1 MYQNTVIPAR
11 CAPPDP
17 GSRPF
22 NRSCKPYLNLDSRFT
37 LRCPG
42 MTRKG
47 FTLIELLVVVLI
59 IGILSS
65 VALPQYQ
72 KAVLKARFANMR
84 QVAAQYKSAEEAY
97 YLANG
102 SYTNQINDL
111 DISFPS
117 CRLVSDV
124 LVCDNYFMLDPLFSS
139 VDGADF
145 STANLRLTYCPAAIQ
160 GNYTECYTAAD
171 FVYTVWLTYSSKP
184 EQTECAGKTAAG
196 TAFCRS
202 VK

>member
-1 MYQNTVIPAR
+1 MYQKR
-11 CAPPDP
+11 
-17 GSRPF
+17 
-22 NRSCKPYLNLDSRFT
+22 
-37 LRCPG
+37 
-42 MTRKG
+42 G

-59 IGILSS
+59 IGILAS

-84 QVAAQYKSAEEAY
+84 QVAAQYKAAEEAY

-124 LVCDNYFMLDPLFSS
+124 LVCDNYFMLDPLANSR
-139 VDGADF
+139 DGVEPEK
-145 STANLRLTYCPAAIQ
+145 ANLRLNYCPTVIQQDYSACFAAS
-160 GNYTECYTAAD
+160 D
-171 FVYTVWLTYSSKP
+171 FTYTVWLTYSSKP
-184 EQTECAGKTAAG
+184 DQTACTGNTSIG

>member
-1 MYQNTVIPAR
+1 M
-11 CAPPDP
+11 
-17 GSRPF
+17 
-22 NRSCKPYLNLDSRFT
+22 
-37 LRCPG
+37 
-42 MTRKG
+42 KG

-84 QVAAQYKSAEEAY
+84 QVAAQYKTAEEAY

-102 SYTNQINDL
+102 LYTNDIDKL

-117 CRLVSDV
+117 CRIEVDILI
-124 LVCDNYFMLDPLFSS
+124 CDNYFMLDPLL
-139 VDGADF
+139 GG
-145 STANLRLTYCPAAIQ
+145 STDEPSKSNLRLSYCPGAVRGSYDGCVA
-160 GNYTECYTAAD
+160 AAD
-171 FVYTVWLTYSSKP
+171 FTYTVWLTHSSKP
-184 EQTECAGKTAAG
+184 NQTECTGNTSAG
-196 TAFCRS
+196 TDFCRS

>member
-1 MYQNTVIPAR
+1 MYQKR
-11 CAPPDP
+11 
-17 GSRPF
+17 
-22 NRSCKPYLNLDSRFT
+22 
-37 LRCPG
+37 
-42 MTRKG
+42 G

-84 QVAAQYKSAEEAY
+84 QVAVQYKAAEEAY

-102 SYTNQINDL
+102 SYTNQVSSL
-111 DISFPS
+111 DIVFPS
-117 CRLVSDV
+117 CRMATDV

-139 VDGADF
+139 PDGADP
-145 STANLRLTYCPAAIQ
+145 STANLRLTYCPAAQ
-160 GNYTECYTAAD
+160 DNYTMCAGAAD
-171 FVYTVWLTYSSKP
+171 FVYTVWLTHSSKP
-184 EQTECAGKTAAG
+184 DQTECTGKTSAG

-202 VK
+202 VQ